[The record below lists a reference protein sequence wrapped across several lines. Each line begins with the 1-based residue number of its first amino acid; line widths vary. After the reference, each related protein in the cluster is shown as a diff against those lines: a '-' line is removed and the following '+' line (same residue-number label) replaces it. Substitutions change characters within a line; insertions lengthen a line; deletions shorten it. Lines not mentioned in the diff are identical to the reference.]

1 MQLATR
7 NPAVIKTRSEMRTD
21 NTVYSYVTDKRK
33 EGSEIEE
40 GHEVL
45 TTIRIVIDTAY
56 I

>member
-1 MQLATR
+1 M
-7 NPAVIKTRSEMRTD
+7 S
-21 NTVYSYVTDKRK
+21 DKRK